1 MERVL
6 GNLLTRT
13 SNKKSLAGVR
23 NTLMTG
29 TSSTL
34 EDIKAIK
41 EMEGDQWIN
50 AIVKGT
56 GSNWVCTK
64 SGTRYILEECVIA
77 TLKASII

>member
-1 MERVL
+1 
-6 GNLLTRT
+6 
-13 SNKKSLAGVR
+13 
-23 NTLMTG
+23 MTG

-41 EMEGDQWIN
+41 EMEGD

-56 GSNWVCTK
+56 GLNRVCTK
-64 SGTRYILEECVIA
+64 SGTGYIPEEYVIA